1 MILLK
6 QGAKARKGNP
16 REGSGKYICS
26 FPTGATALT
35 EFNSVL
41 IFGLSCSGLPLFFCM
56 DKERGT
62 LYTPIVCLVSPV
74 FLETCGQTCA
84 NKSEA
89 LSFSLITP
97 RKYQDFCLT
106 LFCLPPLYYTHI
118 SYPVSPPVICS
129 KSWNWNCAEEPSQ
142 WEHTVG
148 SPGLNS
154 SVLSRSTLRCSV
166 STGAASVCKGWID
179 KWSYKPVIGLSD
191 SMLSVSLWTFS
202 H

>member
-16 REGSGKYICS
+16 REGSGRYICS
-26 FPTGATALT
+26 FPTGVPALT

-62 LYTPIVCLVSPV
+62 AYTPIVCLVSPI
-74 FLETCGQTCA
+74 FLEETCGQTCA

-97 RKYQDFCLT
+97 RKYQGFCLI
-106 LFCLPPLYYTHI
+106 LFYLPPLYYTHI
-118 SYPVSPPVICS
+118 SYPVSLPVICS
-129 KSWNWNCAEEPSQ
+129 KSWNWNCAEEPFQ
-142 WEHTVG
+142 REHPVG
-148 SPGLNS
+148 SPGLNC
-154 SVLSRSTLRCSV
+154 SVLSRSTPRCSI
-166 STGAASVCKGWID
+166 STGAASVCKG
-179 KWSYKPVIGLSD
+179 
-191 SMLSVSLWTFS
+191 
-202 H
+202 